1 MLNGKPRGRK
11 WKSAAAKRL
20 LALAS
25 VETIPDAVNV
35 VVSRLLDGVPC
46 PPTDLEQL
54 GRRLNVR
61 RIRYEDLPVAGAL
74 VRVDDGFEILC
85 SSAAANGRRQFTIAH
100 EIAHAIFESTG
111 PRCPQTGGELERL
124 CDMLATEILMPRSL
138 FVEMCDPVVT
148 VSNLYRV
155 ARSFKTSLS
164 ATAIRCAELRGISVF
179 ETDAKRVL
187 WGYGIIKKGAVA
199 GIDSALTTALE
210 LASKG
215 RAGQNEVYLNTAA
228 GIRKWR
234 VEHKPTAQGRSLF
247 LLQRA
252 PATRQT

>member
-1 MLNGKPRGRK
+1 MLTTKPGGRK

-25 VETIPDAVNV
+25 AATIPDAVNV
-35 VVSRLLDGVPC
+35 VVSRLLDGLPC
-46 PPTDLEQL
+46 PPTNLEEL
-54 GRRLNVR
+54 GLRLNVR
-61 RIRYEDLPVAGAL
+61 RIRFEDLPVAGAL
-74 VRVDDGFEILC
+74 VRIDDGFEILC
-85 SSAAANGRRQFTIAH
+85 SSAAANGRQQFTIAH

-111 PRCPQTGGELERL
+111 PRCPKAGGELERL

-138 FVEMCDPVVT
+138 FLEMCDPVI
-148 VSNLYRV
+148 SIANLYRL

-179 ETDAKRVL
+179 EADARKVL
-187 WGYGIIKKGAVA
+187 WGYGIVKKGGVTR
-199 GIDSALTTALE
+199 IDNALTMALD
-210 LASKG
+210 LAAKG
-215 RAGQNEVYLNTAA
+215 RAGQDEIYLSTPA

-234 VEHKPTAQGRSLF
+234 VEHKPMAQGRSLF

-252 PATRQT
+252 STTPQA